1 MGLGLVSRV
10 NIAEIK
16 SSAKPL
22 DIPGDCVTIGNV
34 TIGNVIIMARQKS
47 LGELERRVME
57 FLWQH
62 GPATGEA
69 VRNAVGRTAAGESRP
84 LTDSTIRTVLRRLEA
99 KQYVKHEVDGLQFVY
114 SSAREPRKVAAEAVR
129 NVLKSFCRGSL
140 EELLTGLVDHRV
152 VDSAELRRLAE
163 TIELQERKGKRK

>member
-1 MGLGLVSRV
+1 M
-10 NIAEIK
+10 
-16 SSAKPL
+16 
-22 DIPGDCVTIGNV
+22 GNV
-34 TIGNVIIMARQKS
+34 TIGNVTIMARQKS
-47 LGELERRVME
+47 LGDLEQQVME
-57 FLWQH
+57 FLWER

-69 VRNAVGRTAAGESRP
+69 VREAVSKDRP

-99 KQYVKHEVDGLQFVY
+99 KQYVRHETDGRQFLY

-129 NVLKSFCRGSL
+129 NVLKKFCRGSL

-163 TIELQERKGKRK
+163 RIEVQDHKAKTRKKP

>member
-1 MGLGLVSRV
+1 M
-10 NIAEIK
+10 
-16 SSAKPL
+16 
-22 DIPGDCVTIGNV
+22 D
-34 TIGNVIIMARQKS
+34 
-47 LGELERRVME
+47 
-57 FLWQH
+57 FLWTH

-69 VRNAVGRTAAGESRP
+69 IRNAVGKDRS

-99 KQYVKHEVDGLQFVY
+99 KQYVRHQVAGRQFLY

-129 NVLKSFCRGSL
+129 SVLRNFCRGSL

-163 TIELQERKGKRK
+163 RIEIQEKGRKKS

>member
-1 MGLGLVSRV
+1 
-10 NIAEIK
+10 
-16 SSAKPL
+16 
-22 DIPGDCVTIGNV
+22 
-34 TIGNVIIMARQKS
+34 MARQKS
-47 LGELERRVME
+47 LGELEQQVME
-57 FLWQH
+57 FLWGH

-69 VRNAVGRTAAGESRP
+69 VRAAVGKQRV

-99 KQYVKHEVDGLQFVY
+99 KQYVKHEMDGRQFLY

-129 NVLKSFCRGSL
+129 SALKNFCRGSL

-163 TIELQERKGKRK
+163 KIEVQERKRRKV

>member
-1 MGLGLVSRV
+1 
-10 NIAEIK
+10 
-16 SSAKPL
+16 
-22 DIPGDCVTIGNV
+22 
-34 TIGNVIIMARQKS
+34 MARQKS
-47 LGELERRVME
+47 LGELEQQVME
-57 FLWQH
+57 FLWEH

-69 VRNAVGRTAAGESRP
+69 VRAAVGKERV

-99 KQYVKHEVDGLQFVY
+99 KQYVRHAMDGRQFVY

-129 NVLKSFCRGSL
+129 SALKNFCRGSL

-163 TIELQERKGKRK
+163 KIEVQEKKRRKA